1 MRFAS
6 GSSGRKSRLRRGG
19 GGGSTDG
26 HLAEDVNRGR
36 RDGYVFR
43 GQLSLVS
50 DELSKKNCAVQTYVI
65 T

>member
-1 MRFAS
+1 MVFAAA
-6 GSSGRKSRLRRGG
+6 KSRLRKG

-36 RDGYVFR
+36 RGGHVFR

-50 DELSKKNCAVQTYVI
+50 DELSNRFCAVHTYVI